1 MLISRGCAWASM
13 KRGGC
18 KFGSG
23 KTGAV
28 NGQKGG
34 AVVTHAQLVAKL
46 KESVPP
52 PGEGGTQGCR

>member
-1 MLISRGCAWASM
+1 MLILSGCPWASM

-34 AVVTHAQLVAKL
+34 AVVSQLVPKL
-46 KESVPP
+46 KE
-52 PGEGGTQGCR
+52 

>member
-1 MLISRGCAWASM
+1 M
-13 KRGGC
+13 KRVGC

-23 KTGAV
+23 ITGAV

-34 AVVTHAQLVAKL
+34 GGGAVVSQLVPKL

-52 PGEGGTQGCR
+52 WWNIGVSGIDP